1 MDSSKPLDTTQ
12 RCASRT
18 ARVTFGQTIAL
29 ALAKEVVIAMNL
41 IPFFVLWML
50 AGLTVLGLALYRKI
64 LTFHGDDELVH
75 LDAGEEK
82 LIPQQIALGH
92 KLDVIDR
99 WGKTLTVF
107 TVVLGLL
114 IGGVFLYQG
123 WLTSVQLH

>member
-1 MDSSKPLDTTQ
+1 
-12 RCASRT
+12 
-18 ARVTFGQTIAL
+18 
-29 ALAKEVVIAMNL
+29 MNL

-92 KLDVIDR
+92 KRDVIDR

-114 IGGVFLYQG
+114 IGGVYLYQG